1 MQISKGKSRKKKV
14 TVAALPKNTNTPLP
28 GGTPIQQS
36 QLTSIRWTRRAAAK
50 ASPNSRPC
58 LFQRNECRAKKGGQS
73 SSGICQTEPEKR
85 DARGSGERCL
95 GAVNTA
101 PRAISMMVAKNRLAT
116 SATPIQ
122 NFAGL
127 DRIFCASAPSHKLN
141 LAPRGRAAGRA
152 TRLTYPGRACS
163 PVPDSNFGAG
173 KTARDAAISGVEPRV
188 PRKCYCAPM
197 RMTAGRSGN
206 RSAGRMNPVHNARC
220 DTAMHDPT
228 KNSLSEEW
236 SNAARPVV
244 PLIHSVI
251 RRRQCHAK

>member
-1 MQISKGKSRKKKV
+1 MPHAVIRSKRAATAITAKGKYARTWRTSCRGTDVKYTEESVKDKIHSATRKTYHLLAPSTACRFPKEKAARRKV

-50 ASPNSRPC
+50 ESPNSRPC

-95 GAVNTA
+95 GAVNTSA
-101 PRAISMMVAKNRLAT
+101 ASHKYDGRQNRLAT

-127 DRIFCASAPSHKLN
+127 DRIFCASAPSH
-141 LAPRGRAAGRA
+141 
-152 TRLTYPGRACS
+152 
-163 PVPDSNFGAG
+163 
-173 KTARDAAISGVEPRV
+173 EP
-188 PRKCYCAPM
+188 
-197 RMTAGRSGN
+197 S
-206 RSAGRMNPVHNARC
+206 
-220 DTAMHDPT
+220 
-228 KNSLSEEW
+228 
-236 SNAARPVV
+236 
-244 PLIHSVI
+244 
-251 RRRQCHAK
+251 